1 LELCPKRL
9 FRESFWVFERIKH
22 TAVAISSLLE
32 FTAVICFNCPMK
44 IRLVLFLAVCLF
56 LPNFAEAL
64 GKHLVIGTALEI

>member
-1 LELCPKRL
+1 
-9 FRESFWVFERIKH
+9 
-22 TAVAISSLLE
+22 
-32 FTAVICFNCPMK
+32 MK